1 MGIEFASSNISSER
15 FIGMSGEGFQTGLAI
30 AAFEWIA
37 AIALVFVA
45 LVLLPRFLQAGI
57 YTLPEYLEFRFGPIP
72 RVIMAAYLMT
82 VYVVVGLAGILY
94 AGSLA
99 LTSIFGL
106 NLTAGVWAIGVLA
119 GGYTIYGGLKAVVWS
134 DMLQGIALLGGGAVL
149 FFLSMNAVGGF
160 GAFLSA
166 NQDRLHLMLPADHPT
181 LPWTIYLMGIWVP
194 NIAYWGLNQFISQR
208 ALAARS
214 LASQG
219 DSHRED
225 RDRRLRRNR
234 LPAGPPARAGRGDL
248 RVHAASP
255 GTSSGRVSLQSSS
268 WGWSY
273 PRPPRGRRPWRS

>member
-1 MGIEFASSNISSER
+1 MGIEFASSNSSSEH

-134 DMLQGIALLGGGAVL
+134 DMLQGIA
-149 FFLSMNAVGGF
+149 
-160 GAFLSA
+160 
-166 NQDRLHLMLPADHPT
+166 D
-181 LPWTIYLMGIWVP
+181 
-194 NIAYWGLNQFISQR
+194 
-208 ALAARS
+208 
-214 LASQG
+214 
-219 DSHRED
+219 
-225 RDRRLRRNR
+225 
-234 LPAGPPARAGRGDL
+234 
-248 RVHAASP
+248 
-255 GTSSGRVSLQSSS
+255 
-268 WGWSY
+268 
-273 PRPPRGRRPWRS
+273 